1 MRALLKMTWVEIK
14 LFMREPVAVF
24 FTLAFPLL
32 LLFLFGSIYGNE
44 PSEFLGRRGSVDL
57 SIPGYIALIIGT
69 IGMIGLPV
77 SLASYREQGI
87 LRRFRATPLRP
98 ATVLGAQVLVQLLVS
113 AIGVILLV
121 LAGWL
126 AFDLQMPSL
135 PISVVIATLLSAF
148 SFFALSFVLAGLLPT
163 TRTAQAVGTALF
175 YPMLFLSG
183 AALPRQLLP
192 DMLVSISQFL
202 PLTHVVTLLQ
212 DLWLGQ
218 GWNIVSTTVLLGL
231 LLVGCVVSA
240 RTFRWDKL

>member
-14 LFMREPVAVF
+14 LFLREPVAMF

-32 LLFLFGSIYGNE
+32 LLFVFGSIYGNE
-44 PSEFLGRRGSVDL
+44 PTEFLGGRGSVDMAV
-57 SIPGYIALIIGT
+57 PGYIALIIGT
-69 IGMIGLPV
+69 VGMIGLPV

-98 ATVLGAQVLVQLLVS
+98 TMILGAQLLMQLLMSV
-113 AIGVILLV
+113 IGVILLV
-121 LAGWL
+121 VAGRL
-126 AFDLQMPSL
+126 AFGLQLPSL
-135 PISVVIATLLSAF
+135 PLSVVVATLISAF

-163 TRTAQAVGTALF
+163 SRTAQAVGMALF

-192 DMLVSISQFL
+192 DTLVSISQFL

-212 DLWLGQ
+212 DLWFGQ
-218 GWNIVSTTVLLGL
+218 GWNIVSLLALLGML
-231 LLVGCVVSA
+231 VVGCVVSA
-240 RTFRWDKL
+240 RTFRWDNV